1 MKITSELVKELRDR
15 TGVGMMDCKK
25 ALVETGG
32 DVEKA
37 IQHLREKGLS
47 AAAKRAGRETKEGS
61 VFSYI
66 HPGARL
72 GVLVEVDCETDF
84 VARTDDFQELG
95 KNLAMQVAASS
106 PLTVSRE
113 ELPEDVVERE
123 REIFKKQALSSG
135 KPENVVDKIVEGKLE
150 KFYHEVCLLE
160 QPFVKNDKE
169 TVEDLLKATIAKLGE
184 NIIVKRFARFQL
196 GEDVS

>member
-1 MKITSELVKELRDR
+1 MKITSELVKDLRDR

-37 IQHLREKGLS
+37 IKFLREKGHS
-47 AAAKRAGRETKEGS
+47 AAAKRVGRETREGS
-61 VFSYI
+61 VISYI
-66 HPGARL
+66 HPGAKL

-95 KNLAMQVAASS
+95 KNIAMQVAASS
-106 PLTVSRE
+106 PLTVKRE

-123 REIFKKQALSSG
+123 REIFRKQALSSG
-135 KPENVVDKIVEGKLE
+135 KPENVVDKFVEGKLE

-184 NIIVKRFARFQL
+184 NIVVKRFARFQL

>member
-1 MKITSELVKELRDR
+1 MNITSKLVKELRDR

-37 IQHLREKGLS
+37 IQYLREKGLS

-61 VFSYI
+61 IFSYI
-66 HPGARL
+66 HPGAKL
-72 GVLVEVDCETDF
+72 GVLVELDCETDF
-84 VARTDDFQELG
+84 VARTEDFQELG
-95 KNLAMQVAASS
+95 KNLAMQVAASA
-106 PLTVSRE
+106 PLTVKRE
-113 ELPEDVVERE
+113 ELPGDVVERE
-123 REIFKKQALSSG
+123 REIFKAQALSSG

-150 KFYHEVCLLE
+150 KFYHEACLLE

-169 TVEDLLKATIAKLGE
+169 SVEDLLKATIAKLGE
-184 NIIVKRFARFQL
+184 NIVVKRFARFQL

>member
-1 MKITSELVKELRDR
+1 MKITSELVKELRER

-37 IQHLREKGLS
+37 IQLLREKGLS
-47 AAAKRAGRETKEGS
+47 AAAKRAGRETREGS
-61 VFSYI
+61 IFSYI
-66 HPGARL
+66 HPGAKL

-95 KNLAMQVAASS
+95 KNLAMQVAATA
-106 PLTVSRE
+106 PVTVSRE
-113 ELPEDVVERE
+113 ELPEDVVARE
-123 REIFKKQALSSG
+123 REIFRKQALSSG
-135 KPENVVDKIVEGKLE
+135 KPEKVVDKIVEGKLE
-150 KFYHEVCLLE
+150 KFYHEACLLE
-160 QPFVKNDKE
+160 QPFVKNDEE

-184 NIIVKRFARFQL
+184 NIVVKRFARFQL
-196 GEDVS
+196 GEDES

>member
-1 MKITSELVKELRDR
+1 MKITSELVKELRER

-37 IQHLREKGLS
+37 IQLLREKGLS
-47 AAAKRAGRETKEGS
+47 AAAKRAGRETREGS
-61 VFSYI
+61 IFSYI
-66 HPGARL
+66 HPGAKL

-95 KNLAMQVAASS
+95 KNLAMQVAATA

-113 ELPEDVVERE
+113 GLPEDVVARE
-123 REIFKKQALSSG
+123 REIFRKQAISSG
-135 KPENVVDKIVEGKLE
+135 KPEKVVDKIVEGKLE
-150 KFYHEVCLLE
+150 KFYHEACLME
-160 QPFVKNDKE
+160 QPFVKNDEE

-184 NIIVKRFARFQL
+184 NIVVKRFARFQL
-196 GEDVS
+196 GEDES

>member
-1 MKITSELVKELRDR
+1 MKVTSKLVKELRDR

-37 IQHLREKGLS
+37 IQLLREKGLS

-61 VFSYI
+61 IFSYV

-84 VARTDDFQELG
+84 VARTDEFQELG
-95 KNLAMQVAASS
+95 KNLAMQVAATS
-106 PLTVSRE
+106 PLTVNRE
-113 ELPEDVVERE
+113 DLPEDIVERE
-123 REIFKKQALSSG
+123 REIFRKQALSSG
-135 KPENVVDKIVEGKLE
+135 KPGNVVDKIVEGKLE
-150 KFYHEVCLLE
+150 KFYHEACLLE
-160 QPFVKNDKE
+160 QPFVKNDE
-169 TVEDLLKATIAKLGE
+169 ENVEDLLKATIAKLGE
-184 NIIVKRFARFQL
+184 NIVVKRFTRFQL

>member
-1 MKITSELVKELRDR
+1 MKITSKLVKELRDR

-25 ALVETGG
+25 ALVETSG

-37 IQHLREKGLS
+37 IKYLREKGLS

-61 VFSYI
+61 IFSYI
-66 HPGARL
+66 HPGAKL

-106 PLTVSRE
+106 PLTVNRE
-113 ELPEDVVERE
+113 ELPEDVIERE
-123 REIFKKQALSSG
+123 REIFKAQALSSG

-150 KFYHEVCLLE
+150 KFYHEICLLE

-184 NIIVKRFARFQL
+184 NIVIKRFARFQL

>member
-47 AAAKRAGRETKEGS
+47 AAAKRAHRETKEGNI
-61 VFSYI
+61 FSYV
-66 HPGARL
+66 HPGAKL
-72 GVLVEVDCETDF
+72 AVLVEVDCETDF

-106 PLTVSRE
+106 PLTVNRE
-113 ELPEDVVERE
+113 ELPEEVVDRE
-123 REIFKKQALSSG
+123 REIFRKQALSSG
-135 KPENVVDKIVEGKLE
+135 KPEHVVDKIVEGKLE
-150 KFYHEVCLLE
+150 KFYHEACLLE
-160 QPFVKNDKE
+160 QPFVKNDEE

-184 NIIVKRFARFQL
+184 NIVVKRFARFQL
-196 GEDVS
+196 GEDES

>member
-1 MKITSELVKELRDR
+1 MTITSKLVKELRDR

-37 IQHLREKGLS
+37 IQYLREKGLS

-61 VFSYI
+61 IFSYI
-66 HPGARL
+66 HPGAKL

-106 PLTVSRE
+106 PLTVKRE
-113 ELPEDVVERE
+113 ELPEDMIERE
-123 REIFKKQALSSG
+123 REIFKAQALSDG

-150 KFYHEVCLLE
+150 KFYHETCLLE

-184 NIIVKRFARFQL
+184 NIVVKRFARFQL

>member
-37 IQHLREKGLS
+37 IQHLREKGLA

-61 VFSYI
+61 IFSYI
-66 HPGARL
+66 HPGAKL

-84 VARTDDFQELG
+84 VARTDDFLELG
-95 KNLAMQVAASS
+95 KNLAMQVAASA
-106 PLTVSRE
+106 PLTVTRE
-113 ELPEDVVERE
+113 ELPEDVIERE

-160 QPFVKNDKE
+160 QPFVKNDDE
-169 TVEDLLKATIAKLGE
+169 NIEDLLKATIAKLGE
-184 NIIVKRFARFQL
+184 NIVIKRFARFQL

>member
-1 MKITSELVKELRDR
+1 MKITSKLVKELRDR
-15 TGVGMMDCKK
+15 TGTGMMDCKK
-25 ALVETGG
+25 ALVETDG

-37 IQHLREKGLS
+37 ILFLREKGLS
-47 AAAKRAGRETKEGS
+47 AAAKRAGRETKEGNI
-61 VFSYI
+61 FSYV
-66 HPGARL
+66 HPGAKL
-72 GVLVEVDCETDF
+72 AVLVEVDCETDF

-95 KNLAMQVAASS
+95 KNLAMQVAATS
-106 PLTVSRE
+106 PLTVKRE
-113 ELPEDVVERE
+113 ELPEDIVGRE

-135 KPENVVDKIVEGKLE
+135 KPENVVDKIVDGKIE

-169 TVEDLLKATIAKLGE
+169 NVEDLLKATIAKLGE
-184 NIIVKRFARFQL
+184 NIVVKRFARFQL

>member
-1 MKITSELVKELRDR
+1 MKITSELVKELRER

-37 IQHLREKGLS
+37 IQYLREKGLS
-47 AAAKRAGRETKEGS
+47 AAAKRAHRETKEGS
-61 VFSYI
+61 IFSYV
-66 HPGARL
+66 HPGAKL
-72 GVLVEVDCETDF
+72 AVLIEVDCETDF

-106 PLTVSRE
+106 PRTVRRE
-113 ELPEDVVERE
+113 ELPEEVVERE
-123 REIFKKQALSSG
+123 REIFRKQALSSG
-135 KPENVVDKIVEGKLE
+135 KPEHVVDKIVEGKLE
-150 KFYHEVCLLE
+150 KFYHEACLLE
-160 QPFVKNDKE
+160 QPFVRNDEE

-184 NIIVKRFARFQL
+184 NIVVKRFARFQL
-196 GEDVS
+196 GEDES

>member
-1 MKITSELVKELRDR
+1 MKITSELVKELRER

-37 IQHLREKGLS
+37 IQYLREKGLS

-61 VFSYI
+61 IFSYI
-66 HPGARL
+66 HPGAKL
-72 GVLVEVDCETDF
+72 GVLVEIDCETDF

-95 KNLAMQVAASS
+95 KNIAMQVAASA

-135 KPENVVDKIVEGKLE
+135 KPENVVDKIVEGKIE

>member
-1 MKITSELVKELRDR
+1 MKITSELVKELRDS

-37 IQHLREKGLS
+37 IQLLREKGLS

-61 VFSYI
+61 IFSYI
-66 HPGARL
+66 HPGAKL

-95 KNLAMQVAASS
+95 KNLAMQVAASA

-113 ELPEDVVERE
+113 DLPEDVIERE
-123 REIFKKQALSSG
+123 RAIFRKQAVSSG

-150 KFYHEVCLLE
+150 KFYDEVCLLE

-169 TVEDLLKATIAKLGE
+169 TVEDLLKTTIAKLGE
-184 NIIVKRFARFQL
+184 NIVVRRFARFQL
-196 GEDVS
+196 GEDIS

>member
-1 MKITSELVKELRDR
+1 MKITSELVKELRER

-37 IQHLREKGLS
+37 IQLLREKGLS
-47 AAAKRAGRETKEGS
+47 AAAKRAHRETKDGS
-61 VFSYI
+61 IFSYI
-66 HPGARL
+66 HPGAKL

-95 KNLAMQVAASS
+95 KNLAMQVAASA
-106 PLTVSRE
+106 PLTVTRE
-113 ELPEDVVERE
+113 QLPADVVERE
-123 REIFKKQALSSG
+123 REIFRKQALSSG

-150 KFYHEVCLLE
+150 KFYHEACLLE
-160 QPFVKNDKE
+160 QPFVKNNDE
-169 TVEDLLKATIAKLGE
+169 TVEDLLKSTIAKLGE
-184 NIIVKRFARFQL
+184 NIVIKRFARFKL
-196 GEDVS
+196 GEDES

>member
-37 IQHLREKGLS
+37 IQLLREKGLS
-47 AAAKRAGRETKEGS
+47 AAAKRAGRETKEGCI
-61 VFSYI
+61 FSYI
-66 HPGARL
+66 HQGAKL

-84 VARTDDFQELG
+84 VARTVEFQELG

-106 PLTVSRE
+106 PLAVRRE
-113 ELPEDVVERE
+113 ELPEDIVERE
-123 REIFKKQALSSG
+123 REIYRKQALSSG
-135 KPENVVDKIVEGKLE
+135 KPENVVDKIVEGKQE
-150 KFYHEVCLLE
+150 KFYHEACLLE
-160 QPFVKNDKE
+160 QPFVKNNEE

-184 NIIVKRFARFQL
+184 NIVVKRFARFQL
-196 GEDVS
+196 GED

>member
-25 ALVETGG
+25 ALVETDG

-61 VFSYI
+61 IFSYI
-66 HPGARL
+66 HPGAKL

-84 VARTDDFQELG
+84 VARTDDFLELG

-106 PLTVSRE
+106 PLTVNRE
-113 ELPEDVVERE
+113 ELHEDVIERE
-123 REIFKKQALSSG
+123 REIFKKQALSNG

-184 NIIVKRFARFQL
+184 NIVVKRFARFQL

>member
-1 MKITSELVKELRDR
+1 MKITSKLVKELRDR

-25 ALVETGG
+25 ALVETSG

-37 IQHLREKGLS
+37 IKYLREKGLS

-61 VFSYI
+61 IFSYI
-66 HPGARL
+66 HPGAKL

-106 PLTVSRE
+106 PLTVNRE
-113 ELPEDVVERE
+113 ELPEDVIERE
-123 REIFKKQALSSG
+123 REIFKAQALSSG

-150 KFYHEVCLLE
+150 KFYHEICLLE

-184 NIIVKRFARFQL
+184 NIVIKRFTRFQL

>member
-1 MKITSELVKELRDR
+1 MKITSELVKELRER

-37 IQHLREKGLS
+37 IQLLREKGLS
-47 AAAKRAGRETKEGS
+47 AAAKRAGRETREGS
-61 VFSYI
+61 IFSYI
-66 HPGARL
+66 HPGAKL

-84 VARTDDFQELG
+84 VARTGDFQELG
-95 KNLAMQVAASS
+95 KNLAMQVAATS
-106 PLTVSRE
+106 PITVNRE

-123 REIFKKQALSSG
+123 REIFQKQALSSG
-135 KPENVVDKIVEGKLE
+135 KPEKVVDKIVEGKLE
-150 KFYHEVCLLE
+150 KFYHEACLLE
-160 QPFVKNDKE
+160 QPFVKNDEE

-184 NIIVKRFARFQL
+184 NIVVKRFARFQL
-196 GEDVS
+196 GEDES

>member
-1 MKITSELVKELRDR
+1 MKITSKLVKELRDR

-25 ALVETGG
+25 ALVETSG

-37 IQHLREKGLS
+37 IKYLREKGLS

-61 VFSYI
+61 IFSYI
-66 HPGARL
+66 HPGAKL

-106 PLTVSRE
+106 PLTVNRE
-113 ELPEDVVERE
+113 ELPEDVIERE
-123 REIFKKQALSSG
+123 REIFKAQALSSG

-150 KFYHEVCLLE
+150 KFYHEICLLE
-160 QPFVKNDKE
+160 KPFVKNDKE

-184 NIIVKRFARFQL
+184 NIVIKRFARFQL

>member
-1 MKITSELVKELRDR
+1 MKITSELVKELRER

-25 ALVETGG
+25 ALVETDG

-37 IQHLREKGLS
+37 ILLLREQGLS
-47 AAAKRAGRETKEGS
+47 AASKRAGRETKEGNI
-61 VFSYI
+61 FSYI
-66 HPGARL
+66 HQGAKL

-106 PLTVSRE
+106 PLTVNRE
-113 ELPEDVVERE
+113 ELPEDIIERE
-123 REIFKKQALSSG
+123 REIFRKQALSSG
-135 KPENVVDKIVEGKLE
+135 KPENVVDKIVEGKIE
-150 KFYHEVCLLE
+150 KFYHEACLLE

-184 NIIVKRFARFQL
+184 NIVVKRFARFQL